1 MTSLNGLA
9 KSLCTLTALVVLVT
23 VPVACGSQSG
33 RVLVRVDGQPITEGE
48 LEHELIAQEG
58 ARQLLLMIDLSLI
71 TQAAAQ
77 QQITLSEGDLD
88 LKYQQAAARIGS
100 ERDLD
105 EQLKQSR
112 RTKLEFREELRAEA
126 LLDRLAQARNP
137 VDETDAR
144 QYYDNHRQEFA
155 HGPQVRLRLMLFAM
169 RPNADTVAEALKD
182 PQAEFAGLAQAFSED
197 PATKDKGGDTGFV
210 ERGDYAKEIGDV
222 AFKLQPGQT
231 SGVFAVPDG
240 FAIIKLEEKRPAGF
254 EPYDQVKDSVKGR
267 VALEQLD
274 VARHDW
280 LHEAR
285 AKAQIV
291 IPDTFLEAHVRRLIE
306 AETPFEP
313 SNLAP
318 QIPMAPR

>member
-1 MTSLNGLA
+1 M
-9 KSLCTLTALVVLVT
+9 CTLAALIVLIT

-33 RVLVRVDGQPITEGE
+33 RVLLRVEGQPITESD
-48 LEHELIAQEG
+48 LEHELIVQEG

-71 TQAAAQ
+71 TRAAAQ
-77 QQITLSEGDLD
+77 QQITISDGDLD

-100 ERDLD
+100 ERDLE
-105 EQLKQSR
+105 EQLKRSR

-137 VDETDAR
+137 VDEADVR
-144 QYYDNHRQEFA
+144 QYYDNHKQEFS
-155 HGPQVRLRLMLFAM
+155 HGPQVRMRLMLFTT

-182 PQAEFAGLAQAFSED
+182 PQADFAGLAQAFSED
-197 PATKDKGGDTGFV
+197 PSTKDKGGDTGFV
-210 ERGDYAKEIGDV
+210 ERGDYAKEIGDM
-222 AFKLQPGQT
+222 AFKLPPGQP

-240 FAIIKLEEKRPAGF
+240 FAIIRVEEKRPAGF
-254 EPYDQVKDSVKGR
+254 EPYTQVKESVAGR
-267 VALEQLD
+267 VALEQLE

-280 LHEAR
+280 LKEAR
-285 AKAQIV
+285 ARAQIV
-291 IPDTFLEAHVRRLIE
+291 IPDAFLEAQVRKLID
-306 AETPFEP
+306 ADTPFEP

>member
-1 MTSLNGLA
+1 M
-9 KSLCTLTALVVLVT
+9 KHLCTLAALVVLVT

-33 RVLVRVDGQPITEGE
+33 RVLVRVGGQPITEGE
-48 LEHELIAQEG
+48 LEHELIVQEG
-58 ARQLLLMIDLSLI
+58 ARQLLLMIDTTLI

-77 QQITLSEGDLD
+77 QKVTISDGDLD
-88 LKYQQAAARIGS
+88 IKYQQAAARIGS
-100 ERDLD
+100 ERNLE
-105 EQLKQSR
+105 EQLKRSR
-112 RTKLEFREELRAEA
+112 RTKLAFREELRAEA

-137 VDETDAR
+137 VDEADVR
-144 QYYDNHRQEFA
+144 QYYDNHKQEFA
-155 HGPQVRLRLMLFAM
+155 HGPQVRLRLMLFVT
-169 RPNADTVAEALKD
+169 RQNADTVAEALKD
-182 PQAEFAGLAQAFSED
+182 PQADFAGLAQAFSED
-197 PATKDKGGDTGFV
+197 PATKDAGGDTGFV
-210 ERGDYAKEIGDV
+210 ERGDYAREIGDM

-254 EPYDQVKDSVKGR
+254 DAYEQVKESVKGR

-280 LHEAR
+280 LMQAR
-285 AKAQIV
+285 AQAQLV
-291 IPDTFLEAHVRRLIE
+291 IPDAFLEDHVRRLIE